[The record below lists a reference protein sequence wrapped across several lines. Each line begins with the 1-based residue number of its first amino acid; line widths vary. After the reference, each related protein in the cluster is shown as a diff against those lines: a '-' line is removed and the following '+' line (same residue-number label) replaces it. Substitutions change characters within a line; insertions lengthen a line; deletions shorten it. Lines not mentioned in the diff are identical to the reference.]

1 MYKPPFQITNKML
14 SYSMSISEKIANI
27 STYKILKRMPILR
40 HNNKIKS
47 IHSSLI
53 IEANSLDLDQV
64 KDIINGKTVIGPQK
78 EIQEVIN
85 AYNAYSKIKEF
96 NGYKEKDL
104 LEAHKILTYLI
115 EDRPGKYRNHG
126 EGVLNGNKIIFVAP
140 PEDLVPKLIKD
151 LFKRLNK
158 DIETPILIKSCI
170 FHYEF
175 VYIHPFSDGNGR
187 TARLWQNVLLT
198 SWNPLFEFVPI
209 ESKIKKYQSDYYKA
223 IDTCNKNGNSNIF
236 IEFMLKMIDETL
248 NEMLLTLK
256 KESESIS
263 EKVNKLLNIM
273 DDDLPISANEIMDRL
288 GIKSKETLRSS
299 YLNPA
304 IENGLIKMTIPDK
317 PNSKNQK
324 YYK

>member
-209 ESKIKKYQSDYYKA
+209 ESQIKKYQSDYYKA

-256 KESESIS
+256 KESKSIS

-288 GIKSKETLRSS
+288 GIKSKETLRAS

>member
-27 STYKILKRMPILR
+27 STCKIFKRMPILR

-170 FHYEF
+170 FHYDF
-175 VYIHPFSDGNGR
+175 IYIHPFSDGNGK

-209 ESKIKKYQSDYYKA
+209 ESQIKKYQFDYYKA

-256 KESESIS
+256 KESKSIS

-288 GIKSKETLRSS
+288 GIKSKETLRAS